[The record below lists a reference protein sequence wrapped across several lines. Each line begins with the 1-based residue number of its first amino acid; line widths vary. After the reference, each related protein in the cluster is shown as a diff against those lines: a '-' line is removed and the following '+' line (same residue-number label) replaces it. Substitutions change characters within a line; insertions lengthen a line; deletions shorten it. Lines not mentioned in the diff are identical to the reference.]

1 MRARVNAICPAL
13 LLMWTAAQAGPGAEQ
28 SVFDRAEAAY
38 RDGDYLGAARLYE
51 KAVVAAPSLELDA
64 PEVMTRLGRSLLKA
78 GHLDDSE
85 AWLGRARREGSARVR
100 AIATRNLGR
109 LHQGRNDLDRALE
122 LYVEARDAHASR
134 GETSDLLVANTYI
147 ANAAV
152 LGGRLFA
159 AYEAYEGVLQAARDL
174 GDTKREAVALEGLAH
189 VLTQV
194 GELEAADWQ
203 LRQAGALYAET
214 NRGADAAGV
223 ALRRARVALAGE
235 RYDEALAHARD
246 AAETGPDAP
255 EFRRSLA
262 AVKAYVALYGGRV
275 EAGLAVVHEAVGRAD
290 PAHSAQLLDELHLVE
305 ARLHLRAGDAEAAT
319 RALDRA
325 EIWVSSARRKAHLA
339 YLRARVAVEPDA
351 AIRSLDRYLDAHE
364 AARDGFDGASLRQ
377 FFRPRNL
384 RGYEQL
390 VTAAAT
396 AGRADLAWRTTS
408 LVKSRSFAHS
418 LLQRRRTDVETPGSV
433 REAVKLGDRI
443 AAAIG
448 VSASPKP
455 RPRTAVL
462 DYFVTED
469 AVVAVWVAAAGAR
482 VARTAVDP
490 AELGAHVAALHEAI
504 RGRGDNYREP
514 ARWLADRLLAP
525 FAEELGGPLE
535 ALAVAAHGELHRIP
549 FELLPYRGRPLVH
562 EVPIFYAANVPAALN
577 ALAAAPMSA
586 PRRVSVVGD
595 ATGDLSGARRTSS
608 ALRAR
613 WPQAR
618 VRLGSEARESGV
630 RSMLPADLLHLAV
643 HGRRA
648 GSLQP

>member
-448 VSASPKP
+448 VSAVDEHPRDRAVEPAVPAPAARLRDATDRRHQDQAIPTHLSALQGRMTGGRTPVGVIASPKSRQRHSNVCGRRCEEP
-455 RPRTAVL
+455 KVFRARETPKSVFGTVLRDASRTCREAPKAARTTAERPCRPRS
-462 DYFVTED
+462 
-469 AVVAVWVAAAGAR
+469 
-482 VARTAVDP
+482 
-490 AELGAHVAALHEAI
+490 
-504 RGRGDNYREP
+504 
-514 ARWLADRLLAP
+514 
-525 FAEELGGPLE
+525 
-535 ALAVAAHGELHRIP
+535 
-549 FELLPYRGRPLVH
+549 RP
-562 EVPIFYAANVPAALN
+562 
-577 ALAAAPMSA
+577 
-586 PRRVSVVGD
+586 
-595 ATGDLSGARRTSS
+595 
-608 ALRAR
+608 
-613 WPQAR
+613 W
-618 VRLGSEARESGV
+618 
-630 RSMLPADLLHLAV
+630 
-643 HGRRA
+643 
-648 GSLQP
+648 